1 VTWAIIADVDLG
13 SDSLRWMGPDLKVP
27 ITAVKCIIENKKYD
41 AMIKYV
47 TPKETIKGEDNV
59 WNAYSVKSKDTY
71 TKKDSFDE
79 SGPSLNY
86 LNQFFSKDLNE
97 KFKIEKVETVNDS
110 LKKEEITVKEEMS
123 DTPIIEMN
131 EILKEIVHE
140 EIKEEIKDAMAK
152 EDLIFDPSKYEIV
165 NEKEEVFN
173 YTGFISQNVSNLSKD
188 FSSFPEM
195 HPSDGTV
202 SLLFIKGGLPRMK
215 MIKIMGEM
223 EKGHYTIKDIE
234 RTQVV
239 CYVLDPK
246 SKGSFIAVDGE
257 KVEYEKTLVEVHPSL
272 MRIICPS
279 HPPKQFQ

>member
-1 VTWAIIADVDLG
+1 LSVTWAIIADVDLG
-13 SDSLRWMGPDLKVP
+13 SDALRWMGPDLKVP
-27 ITAVKCIIENKKYD
+27 VTAVKCIIENKKYD

-47 TPKETIKGEDNV
+47 TPKEVNKGEDHV

-71 TKKDSFDE
+71 TKKDQFDE
-79 SGPSLNY
+79 SGPSLNF
-86 LNQFFSKDLNE
+86 LNQFFSKDLSE
-97 KFKIEKVETVNDS
+97 KFKSKEEVKES
-110 LKKEEITVKEEMS
+110 FKKEEINDSEI
-123 DTPIIEMN
+123 TPISEIN
-131 EILKEIVHE
+131 ELLKKVVHE
-140 EIKEEIKDAMAK
+140 EIKEEIKEAMDK
-152 EDLIFDPSKYEIV
+152 EDLFFDPSKYEIV

-188 FSSFPEM
+188 FLSYPEM

-223 EKGHYTIKDIE
+223 EKGKYTVKDIE

-257 KVEYEKTLVEVHPSL
+257 KVDYEKTLVEVHPSL

-279 HPPKQFQ
+279 NPSKQFQ